1 VSGLR
6 VGVVGAGIGVNYA
19 EAFQRLPG
27 VDVVALCATSPRSAG
42 PAAERLGID
51 AVFTDFEAM
60 LATSGLDIVAIATP
74 NDLHHAMTLAA
85 LDAGAHVLCDK
96 PLAMNAQQAFE
107 MWQAAERRGARHIIP
122 FWWRFL
128 PAVTAAHDL
137 LADGT
142 LGEPRFACVR
152 YLNCG
157 WGDPEGP
164 MRWQFE
170 KARAGSGALGNVG
183 SHAIHVLQWLAG
195 DLLRVCAHT
204 ALSVPTRHW
213 PDGEVAHPDVEDT
226 VAFVAELHNGAP
238 VSFLAS
244 SIAYHARS
252 AFSIEVHCSEGSV
265 GFAAES
271 DWADGPGGRLQ
282 LMRRGED
289 TPSPVAL
296 SPLAGTEG
304 LPTDLAPQDV
314 AYTAIVAEL
323 VAAIGAAR
331 PAAPGFEAGL
341 RVQEVIDAVIE
352 SANGAGWVEPARFSS
367 ESSAAAPTA
376 GGGD

>member
-1 VSGLR
+1 VSDLC

-27 VDVVALCATSPRSAG
+27 VEVVALCATSAVRAR
-42 PAAERLGID
+42 PAAQRLGID
-51 AVFTDFEAM
+51 AVFTDFETM
-60 LATSGLDIVAIATP
+60 LSTCPLDIVAIATP
-74 NDLHHAMTLAA
+74 NDLHHSMTLAA
-85 LDAGAHVLCDK
+85 IEAGAHVLCDK

-107 MWQAAERRGARHIIP
+107 MWQAAESRGVRQIVP

-137 LADGT
+137 LAGGT
-142 LGEPRFACVR
+142 LGEPRFCYVR

-157 WGDPEGP
+157 WGDPDGP

-204 ALSVPTRHW
+204 ALSVPTRRW
-213 PDGEVAHPDVEDT
+213 PDGELAHPDVEDT
-226 VAFVAELHNGAP
+226 VAFVAELDNGAP

-244 SIAYHARS
+244 SVAFQARS
-252 AFSIEVHCSEGSV
+252 AFSVAVHCSEGSV
-265 GFAAES
+265 SLAAQS
-271 DWADGPGGRLQ
+271 DWADAPGGRLSV
-282 LMRRGED
+282 MHRGDE
-289 TPSPVAL
+289 TPRAVAV
-296 SPLAGTEG
+296 SPLAATEG
-304 LPTDLAPQDV
+304 LAAGLAPQDV

-323 VAAIGAAR
+323 VAAIGGSR
-331 PAAPGFEAGL
+331 PASPGFEAGL
-341 RVQEVIDAVIE
+341 RVQEVIDAVSL
-352 SANGAGWVEPARFSS
+352 SASGAGWVEPLRFTAG
-367 ESSAAAPTA
+367 SSAAA
-376 GGGD
+376 GGGGR